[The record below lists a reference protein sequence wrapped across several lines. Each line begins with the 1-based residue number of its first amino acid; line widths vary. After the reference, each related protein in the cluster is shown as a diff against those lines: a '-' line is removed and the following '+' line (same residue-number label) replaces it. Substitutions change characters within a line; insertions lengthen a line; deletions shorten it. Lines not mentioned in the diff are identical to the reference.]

1 MVEDDVRNTKFL
13 NQDFGFTAL
22 NLLCVDLVYCTVESP
37 YILDFV
43 HFTIINFFFPVIFW
57 LIWIK
62 ITTKLLGRYRSY

>member
-13 NQDFGFTAL
+13 NEDFGFTAL

-43 HFTIINFFFPVIFW
+43 HFTIINFFFSSH
-57 LIWIK
+57 
-62 ITTKLLGRYRSY
+62 LLFNMNKNNY